1 MFIFLLLIFTICLI
15 YFIYMVC
22 IQIKYISN
30 INLLLGMDINKLY
43 LEEEKSSL
51 SMSSYINHMV
61 KTFAMYLYKLQR
73 LF

>member
-1 MFIFLLLIFTICLI
+1 
-15 YFIYMVC
+15 MVC

-43 LEEEKSSL
+43 LEEEKSGL